1 MQDSC
6 NNNKTMNIKRI
17 LNVSKRTRVAITQRS
32 MTSIR
37 SGVPKQV
44 LNEIDLLEGLNNE
57 IFLICEKADASL
69 LQNSSV
75 KIIQIRLPYYSR
87 LLSRAKRRA
96 MFCARAERTIQQLEP
111 DLVIGHGDIV
121 HQDLCFLHNCIHLA
135 AELMPN
141 STFNDAAAMHAE
153 ILRAQSFALLIANSQ
168 LMRQDFIDR
177 FGLEPPKIKVIYPS
191 YDSARFYIEHSVDEN
206 FRNSL
211 GLPEKALVVGL
222 VTSGNFGKRNLDV
235 LLEAFAYGNSCGISD
250 VFLLVAGSDKSKR
263 YRQRVRD
270 LGLEDRVIYA
280 PSINNVQKYYQIL
293 DLFVLPAHIEEFG
306 RSIMEA
312 AACGK
317 PVICSE
323 KVGAAELLPQALVMP
338 VSTPQDWWEAIEKVL
353 RDANYA
359 ERAREQAPQLRQYD
373 NAASRAALMATL
385 ESLQ

>member
-1 MQDSC
+1 MKCSYR
-6 NNNKTMNIKRI
+6 NSVMNLKKI
-17 LNVSKRTRVAITQRS
+17 LNVSERAKVAIVQRS

-57 IFLICEKADASL
+57 IFLICEKADTSL

-87 LLSRAKRRA
+87 VLSRVKRRSI
-96 MFCARAERTIQQLEP
+96 FCARAERAIQQLEP

-121 HQDLCFLHNCIHLA
+121 RQDLCFLHNCIHLA

-141 STFNDAAAMHAE
+141 STLNDAAAMHAE
-153 ILRAQSFALLIANSQ
+153 ILRAQSFALLVANSQ

-177 FGLEPPKIKVIYPS
+177 FGLEPKKIKVIYPS
-191 YDSARFYIEHSVDEN
+191 YDSARFYVEHSADEN
-206 FRNSL
+206 FKESL

-222 VTSGNFGKRNLDV
+222 ITSGNFYKRNLDV
-235 LLEAFAYGNSCGISD
+235 LLEAFAHGKSCGIDD
-250 VFLLVAGSDKSKR
+250 VFLLVAGADKSKR

-270 LGLEDRVIYA
+270 LRLEDRMIFA
-280 PSINNVQKYYQIL
+280 PSINTVQQYYQIL
-293 DLFVLPAHIEEFG
+293 DAFVLPAHIEEFG
-306 RSIMEA
+306 ISALEA

-317 PVICSE
+317 PVICSA
-323 KVGAAELLPQALVMP
+323 KVGAKELLPQALVMP
-338 VSTPQDWWEAIEKVL
+338 ASTPQAWWEAIEKVL

-373 NAASRAALMATL
+373 NVASRAALMATL
-385 ESLQ
+385 KSLQ